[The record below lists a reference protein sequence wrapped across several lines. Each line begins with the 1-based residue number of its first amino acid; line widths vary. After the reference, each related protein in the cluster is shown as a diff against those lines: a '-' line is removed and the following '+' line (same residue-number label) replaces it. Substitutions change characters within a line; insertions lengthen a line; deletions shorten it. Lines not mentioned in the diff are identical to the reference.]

1 MANFIISAILAAS
14 VLSLQAHALESIADE
29 ALSESV
35 GQDGITI
42 STSVNWLSQS
52 VRVHDLNGVP
62 ATLAAGH
69 ANAGTLAFN
78 GWGIQGCTNGA
89 GAACTITTNPT
100 FNILIDATGGAAPFI
115 QMAVNWDAG
124 IGKIRFLMD
133 NISLQ
138 NGLAG
143 NNVEIVDLAQG
154 YVDVIRPA
162 GSPALNIQLGN
173 EPGGNMMTLSS
184 FNVGTLDFGQVLLR
198 DKSDTLVNNRNIR
211 FSFALTGL
219 DLTNTTVNV
228 IPTGLVIGNPSM
240 TGLGFTMTDII
251 AGNTTTTMGSVGMNN
266 ITLTNLSV
274 RISGKS

>member
-1 MANFIISAILAAS
+1 MANFIIPGILIVG

-52 VRVHDLNGVP
+52 VKVHDLNGVP
-62 ATLAAGH
+62 ATLVAGN
-69 ANAGTLAFN
+69 ANAGTVAFN
-78 GWGIQGCTNGA
+78 GWGMQGCTNGA
-89 GAACTITTNPT
+89 GAACTTTTNPT

-124 IGKIRFLMD
+124 IGKIRFLLD

-138 NGLAG
+138 NGLGG
-143 NNVEIVDLAQG
+143 NNVEIIDLAQG

-162 GSPALNIQLGN
+162 GAPALNIQLGN
-173 EPGGNMMTLSS
+173 EPGGNMITLAS

-251 AGNTTTTMGSVGMNN
+251 AGNTTTTMGSVGVTN

>member
-1 MANFIISAILAAS
+1 
-14 VLSLQAHALESIADE
+14 
-29 ALSESV
+29 
-35 GQDGITI
+35 
-42 STSVNWLSQS
+42 
-52 VRVHDLNGVP
+52 
-62 ATLAAGH
+62 
-69 ANAGTLAFN
+69 
-78 GWGIQGCTNGA
+78 
-89 GAACTITTNPT
+89 
-100 FNILIDATGGAAPFI
+100 
-115 QMAVNWDAG
+115 
-124 IGKIRFLMD
+124 MD